1 MFSNV
6 KTRRQSLTWM
16 MALISAVVVSLIAA
30 TTALAQGKQ
39 NFTLVNQTGYTI
51 AEVYVSPSKSDSWDA
66 DVMDMDV
73 LPNNTE
79 VDITFSRKEKSC
91 MWDLKVVYDDGE
103 TAEWEGFNLCEVST
117 IAISYNRKTG
127 ETWATYE

>member
-6 KTRRQSLTWM
+6 KNRRQSLIWM
-16 MALISAVVVSLIAA
+16 MALISAVVVSVIAA
-30 TTALAQGKQ
+30 TAALAQGKQ

-51 AEVYVSPSKSDSWDA
+51 DQVYVSPSKSDSWDE
-66 DVMDMDV
+66 DVMEMDV

-79 VDITFSRKEKSC
+79 VDINFSRKEKAC

-103 TAEWEGFNLCEVST
+103 TAEWDGINLCEIST